1 MLQTQW
7 PRNYESWPKFQIILC
22 TFRLL
27 LCITQQTQST
37 LWHHKTAFDCQTSP
51 ATPSTSMPSPWKGLR
66 PRLDNIIHNRLWH
79 LSTSIK
85 FQPTQ
90 STLWQ
95 HETANCQN
103 HFYLHAM
110 SMERSQVSLGHT
122 VCDSIQNFFY
132 ASFDLYSTS
141 PNKLKVHFALTCQT
155 AVTTLSPSCQVHN
168 TLPWPVKQ

>member
-1 MLQTQW
+1 MISGWQVNISLSTTEW

-66 PRLDNIIHNRLWH
+66 ARLDNIIHNRLWH
-79 LSTSIK
+79 LSISIK
-85 FQPTQ
+85 IHPTNPKY
-90 STLWQ
+90 TLATWNPLQLLKPLLSLCHVYGKVSSFTWTHCMWQ
-95 HETANCQN
+95 YAEFC
-103 HFYLHAM
+103 
-110 SMERSQVSLGHT
+110 
-122 VCDSIQNFFY
+122 Y

-141 PNKLKVHFALTCQT
+141 LSKLKVH
-155 AVTTLSPSCQVHN
+155 
-168 TLPWPVKQ
+168 